1 VRRIVWALIV
11 AVLLSAA
18 PAPVLAASPAYACSK
33 HRKKVKYYKPGKYKV
48 KKFKGFKKK
57 HWYSSSKPHR

>member
-18 PAPVLAASPAYACSK
+18 PAPVLAASPAYPCSK
-33 HRKKVKYYKPGKYKV
+33 HRKKVKRFKPGKYKGM
-48 KKFKGFKKK
+48 KLKGFKKK